1 MTTLWS
7 AGRSAA
13 GLAAGLA
20 LCLAGG
26 SALAADEP
34 VQDEIGMEIPIGAF
48 SQCKT
53 ITTVPAGK
61 RLVVESVSLDVSP
74 GPGTSGQNLVS
85 TVLRPKLDGKTISF
99 NLTPTLTPDLG
110 FVDSRLV
117 RLYADSTLRFCASRS
132 GPAVGVWSF
141 VVGIS
146 GVLSDVP

>member
-1 MTTLWS
+1 MTMPWF

-13 GLAAGLA
+13 ALTAGLA

-26 SALAADEP
+26 TALAADDP
-34 VQDEIGMEIPIGAF
+34 VQEEIGMDIVDGSF

-53 ITTVPAGK
+53 IVTVPAGK

-74 GPGTSGQNLVS
+74 GPGTSGQNLV
-85 TVLRPKLDGKTISF
+85 TTALKPKLGGKTISF

-132 GPAVGVWSF
+132 GPATGVWSF

-146 GVLSDVP
+146 GVLVDVP